1 MATVRKRKLPSG
13 LTRWQAS
20 YIDGAGK
27 RRAKLFDRK
36 SDGEAWLVEV
46 QHDVKRGLHTP
57 GSVSPTVK
65 VAAAL
70 WIKRSNEKGLE
81 PTTVRQYEEHVDLH
95 IVPFIGG
102 KKLSDLTM
110 PAVNEFADR
119 LREGGRSPAM
129 VLRAVRSLGAIFR
142 EARRRGLAAS
152 DPTAGLDLHLSD
164 REDPRPTIPT
174 KAELHAIITA
184 ATGRWRPLILTAIF
198 CGLRG
203 SELRGLR
210 WVDVDF
216 EGRTISVSQ
225 RADAFHRIGRL
236 KSKAGYRSI
245 PMPSLLV
252 NALREWKLICP
263 KRDTGSRDTDGKS
276 VKALD
281 LVFPSGN
288 GKVEAHSNIAQRGFD
303 PIQIAARVTGEPVPV
318 LGADGKPVVNN
329 AGDFVMCETAKYGLH
344 ALRHAC
350 ASLWIENGMNPKRIQ
365 KLMGHSTIQMT
376 FDTYGHLF
384 ADAEA
389 DQKAAED
396 IQARLLGMPK

>member
-13 LTRWQAS
+13 LIRWQAS
-20 YIDGAGK
+20 YVDGGGK
-27 RRAKLFDRK
+27 RRAKLFERK

-81 PTTVRQYEEHVDLH
+81 ATTVRQYEEHVDLH
-95 IVPFIGG
+95 IVPFIGS

-110 PAVNEFADR
+110 PAVNAFADK
-119 LREGGRSPAM
+119 LREAGRSSAM
-129 VLRAVRSLGAIFR
+129 IRRVVGSLGAIFR
-142 EARRRGLAAS
+142 EARRRGLAAN
-152 DPTAGLDLHLSD
+152 DPTAGLDLNLAD
-164 REDPRPTIPT
+164 REDPRPVIPT
-174 KAELHAIITA
+174 KPELQLIIAGA
-184 ATGRWRPLILTAIF
+184 AGRWRPLILTAIF

-210 WVDVDF
+210 WIDVDF
-216 EGRTISVSQ
+216 DARNISVAQ
-225 RADAFHRIGRL
+225 RADAFHAIGRL

-245 PMPSLLV
+245 PVPSLV
-252 NALREWKLICP
+252 INSLREWKLLCP
-263 KRDTGSRDTDGKS
+263 KGDLG
-276 VKALD
+276 
-281 LVFPSGN
+281 LVFPTGSGN
-288 GKVEAHSNIAQRGFD
+288 VESHSNIAQRGFD
-303 PIQIAARVTGEPVPV
+303 PIQLAAGITVPTPV
-318 LGADGKPVVNN
+318 LNDAGQPIINN
-329 AGDFVMCETAKYGLH
+329 AGEAVMRDAPRYGMH
-344 ALRHAC
+344 SLRHAC

-396 IQARLLGMPK
+396 IQARLLGA

>member
-20 YIDGAGK
+20 YVDGAGK
-27 RRAKLFDRK
+27 RRAKLFERK
-36 SDGEAWLVEV
+36 SDGEGWLVEV

-70 WIKRSNEKGLE
+70 WIKRSKEKGLE
-81 PTTVRQYEEHVDLH
+81 PTTVQQYQEHVDLH
-95 IVPFIGG
+95 LLPFIGS
-102 KKLSDLTM
+102 KKLADLTV
-110 PAVNEFADR
+110 PAVNSFADD
-119 LREGGRSPAM
+119 LKDAGRSHAM
-129 VLRAVRSLGAIFR
+129 VRRVIRSLGAIFR
-142 EARRRGLAAS
+142 EARRRGLAAN
-152 DPTAGLDLHLSD
+152 DPTAGLDLNLAD
-164 REDPRPTIPT
+164 REDPRPVIPT
-174 KAELHAIITA
+174 KAELQLIIA
-184 ATGRWRPLILTAIF
+184 GATGRWRPLILTAIF

-210 WVDVDF
+210 WIDVEFDA
-216 EGRTISVSQ
+216 RQISVAQ

-245 PMPSLLV
+245 PMPPLVV
-252 NALREWKLICP
+252 NALREWKLVCP
-263 KRDTGSRDTDGKS
+263 KGDLG
-276 VKALD
+276 
-281 LVFPSGN
+281 LVFPTGA
-288 GKVEAHSNIAQRGFD
+288 GKVESHSNISQRGLE
-303 PIQIAARVTGEPVPV
+303 PILIAAGITIPTPVLDNAGKPTINNAGEPVMRDAP
-318 LGADGKPVVNN
+318 
-329 AGDFVMCETAKYGLH
+329 KYGMH
-344 ALRHAC
+344 SLRHAC
-350 ASLWIENGMNPKRIQ
+350 ASLWIDSGNNPKRIQ

-396 IQARLLGMPK
+396 IQLRLLGIPT